1 MEETRSTKLL
11 KQKTFTV
18 TQRIVGLAA
27 EDQDEYTRLSQE
39 YKNIVFTNHDP
50 TQVLTLKKHVPNT
63 QKLHTVASC
72 SEPVSNESNVY
83 YLLTAHLPCS
93 CVDCHISALMADGVC
108 KECTYS
114 T

>member
-1 MEETRSTKLL
+1 LEETRSTKLL

-18 TQRIVGLAA
+18 TRRIVGLAA

-83 YLLTAHLPCS
+83 YLLTAH
-93 CVDCHISALMADGVC
+93 
-108 KECTYS
+108 
-114 T
+114 